1 MDVFFF
7 EHHIEPANKKER
19 RVAKMLQVE
28 QLNLQFHFIKLKER
42 PFPFPLALQDPNA
55 EAFTDGYMRSRGA
68 QYRRAVDWWHGS
80 LSLKHFK
87 TPSL

>member
-1 MDVFFF
+1 
-7 EHHIEPANKKER
+7 
-19 RVAKMLQVE
+19 MLQVE

-42 PFPFPLALQDPNA
+42 QFPLALQDPNA

-68 QYRRAVDWWHGS
+68 QYRRAVDWWHGG
-80 LSLKHFK
+80 LSLKHLK